1 MKYFDKWQK
10 LIVIGAG
17 VSLFMMIVFYVAMV
31 SNAQPVLNDVGE
43 IVDLKVD
50 MRLQLFYSTFFFM
63 QLAFGAWFIAR
74 SITYGMRKKEALKEQ
89 EEY

>member
-10 LIVIGAG
+10 FIVIGAS
-17 VSLFMMIVFYVAMV
+17 VSLFLMIVFYMAMV
-31 SNAQPVLNDVGE
+31 ATSTPVLNDVGDVVD
-43 IVDLKVD
+43 IKVDL
-50 MRLQLFYSTFFFM
+50 RLQLFYSTFFFM

-74 SITYGMRKKEALKEQ
+74 SITYRMRKKEALKEQ

>member
-17 VSLFMMIVFYVAMV
+17 VSLFLMIVFYVAMV
-31 SNAQPVLNDVGE
+31 STGTFVYDENGFV
-43 IVDLKVD
+43 VDLEVD
-50 MRLQLFYSTFFFM
+50 LRLQLFYSTFFFM

-74 SITYGMRKKEALKEQ
+74 SITYGMRKKEWLKEQ

>member
-17 VSLFMMIVFYVAMV
+17 VSLFLMIVFYVAMV
-31 SNAQPVLNDVGE
+31 STATFVYDENGFV
-43 IVDLKVD
+43 VDLEVD
-50 MRLQLFYSTFFFM
+50 LRLQLFYSTFFFM

>member
-10 LIVIGAG
+10 FIVIGAG
-17 VSLFMMIVFYVAMV
+17 VSLFLMIVFYVAMV
-31 SNAQPVLNDVGE
+31 STATFVYDENGFVVNLE
-43 IVDLKVD
+43 VDL
-50 MRLQLFYSTFFFM
+50 RLQLFYSTFFFM

-74 SITYGMRKKEALKEQ
+74 SITYGMRKKEWLKEQ

>member
-1 MKYFDKWQK
+1 MRYFDKWQK

-17 VSLFMMIVFYVAMV
+17 VSLFLMIVFYMAMV
-31 SNAQPVLNDVGE
+31 ATSTPVLNDVGDVVD
-43 IVDLKVD
+43 IKVDL
-50 MRLQLFYSTFFFM
+50 RLQLFYSTFFFM

>member
-10 LIVIGAG
+10 LIVIGTG
-17 VSLFMMIVFYVAMV
+17 VSLFLMIVFYMAMV
-31 SNAQPVLNDVGE
+31 ATSTPVLNDVGDVVD
-43 IVDLKVD
+43 IKVDL
-50 MRLQLFYSTFFFM
+50 RLQLFYSTFFFM

>member
-17 VSLFMMIVFYVAMV
+17 VSLFLMIVFYMAMV
-31 SNAQPVLNDVGE
+31 ATSTPVLNDVGDVVD
-43 IVDLKVD
+43 IKVDL
-50 MRLQLFYSTFFFM
+50 RLQLFYSTFFFM

-89 EEY
+89 GEY

>member
-17 VSLFMMIVFYVAMV
+17 VSLFLMIVFYMAMV
-31 SNAQPVLNDVGE
+31 ATSTPVLNDVGDVVDIE
-43 IVDLKVD
+43 VDL
-50 MRLQLFYSTFFFM
+50 RLQLFYSTFFFM

>member
-10 LIVIGAG
+10 FIVIGAG
-17 VSLFMMIVFYVAMV
+17 VSLFLMIVFYMAMV
-31 SNAQPVLNDVGE
+31 ATSTPVLNDVGDVVDIE
-43 IVDLKVD
+43 VDL
-50 MRLQLFYSTFFFM
+50 RLQLFYSTFFFM

-74 SITYGMRKKEALKEQ
+74 SITYRMRKKEALKEQ

>member
-10 LIVIGAG
+10 LIVIGTG
-17 VSLFMMIVFYVAMV
+17 VSLFLMIVFYMAMV
-31 SNAQPVLNDVGE
+31 ATSTPVLNDVGDVVD
-43 IVDLKVD
+43 IKVDL
-50 MRLQLFYSTFFFM
+50 RLQLFYSTFFFM

-89 EEY
+89 GEY

>member
-10 LIVIGAG
+10 LIVIGTG
-17 VSLFMMIVFYVAMV
+17 VSVFLMIVFYMAMV
-31 SNAQPVLNDVGE
+31 TTSTPVLNDVGDVVD
-43 IVDLKVD
+43 IKVDL
-50 MRLQLFYSTFFFM
+50 RLQLFYSTFFFM

>member
-10 LIVIGAG
+10 FIVIGAG

-50 MRLQLFYSTFFFM
+50 IRLQLFYSTFFFM

-74 SITYGMRKKEALKEQ
+74 SITYRMRKKEALKEQ

>member
-10 LIVIGAG
+10 FIVIGAG
-17 VSLFMMIVFYVAMV
+17 ASLFLMIVFYVAMV
-31 SNAQPVLNDVGE
+31 STGTFVYDENGFV
-43 IVDLKVD
+43 VDLEVD
-50 MRLQLFYSTFFFM
+50 LRLQLFYSTFFFM

-74 SITYGMRKKEALKEQ
+74 SITYRMRKKEWLKEQ

>member
-17 VSLFMMIVFYVAMV
+17 VSLFLMIVFYVAMV
-31 SNAQPVLNDVGE
+31 STGTFVYDENGFV
-43 IVDLKVD
+43 VDLEVD
-50 MRLQLFYSTFFFM
+50 LRLQLFYSTFFFM

-89 EEY
+89 EKY

>member
-10 LIVIGAG
+10 FIVIGAG
-17 VSLFMMIVFYVAMV
+17 VSLFLMIVFYMAMV
-31 SNAQPVLNDVGE
+31 ATSTPVLNDVGDVVD
-43 IVDLKVD
+43 IKVDL
-50 MRLQLFYSTFFFM
+50 RLQLFYSTFFFM

-74 SITYGMRKKEALKEQ
+74 SITYRMRKKEALKEQ

>member
-17 VSLFMMIVFYVAMV
+17 VSLFLMIVFYVAMV
-31 SNAQPVLNDVGE
+31 STGTFVYDENGFV
-43 IVDLKVD
+43 VDLEVD
-50 MRLQLFYSTFFFM
+50 LRLQLFYSTFFFM

>member
-1 MKYFDKWQK
+1 MRYFDKWQK
-10 LIVIGAG
+10 FIVIGAG
-17 VSLFMMIVFYVAMV
+17 VSLFLMIVFYMAMV
-31 SNAQPVLNDVGE
+31 ATSTPVLNDVGDVVDIE
-43 IVDLKVD
+43 VDL
-50 MRLQLFYSTFFFM
+50 RLQLFYSTFFFM

>member
-10 LIVIGAG
+10 FIVIGAG

-74 SITYGMRKKEALKEQ
+74 SITYRMRKKEALKEQ

>member
-1 MKYFDKWQK
+1 MKYFDRWQK

-17 VSLFMMIVFYVAMV
+17 VSLFLMIVFYMAMV
-31 SNAQPVLNDVGE
+31 ATSTPVLNDVGDVVD
-43 IVDLKVD
+43 IKVDL
-50 MRLQLFYSTFFFM
+50 RLQLFYSTFFFM

>member
-10 LIVIGAG
+10 FIVIGAG

-31 SNAQPVLNDVGE
+31 SNAKPVLNDVGE

-74 SITYGMRKKEALKEQ
+74 SITYRMRKKEALKEQ

>member
-1 MKYFDKWQK
+1 MRYFDKWQK
-10 LIVIGAG
+10 FIVIGAG
-17 VSLFMMIVFYVAMV
+17 VSLFLMIVFYMAMV
-31 SNAQPVLNDVGE
+31 ATSTPVLNDVGDVVD
-43 IVDLKVD
+43 IKVDL
-50 MRLQLFYSTFFFM
+50 RLQLFYSTFFFM

>member
-10 LIVIGAG
+10 FIVIGAG

-50 MRLQLFYSTFFFM
+50 IRLQLFYSTFFFM

>member
-10 LIVIGAG
+10 FIVIGAG
-17 VSLFMMIVFYVAMV
+17 VSLFLMIVFYVAMV
-31 SNAQPVLNDVGE
+31 STGTFVYDENGF

-50 MRLQLFYSTFFFM
+50 LRLQLFYSSFFFM

-74 SITYGMRKKEALKEQ
+74 SITYRMRKKEALKEQ

>member
-17 VSLFMMIVFYVAMV
+17 VSLFLMIVFYMAMV
-31 SNAQPVLNDVGE
+31 ATSTPVLNDVGDVVD
-43 IVDLKVD
+43 IKVDL
-50 MRLQLFYSTFFFM
+50 RLQLFYSTFFFM

-74 SITYGMRKKEALKEQ
+74 SITYGMRKKEAFKEQ